1 MIVEIEMILGVE
13 EIFLT
18 HQGLEIEMIVENGP
32 IEITVIKIM
41 NARLVVRIPEKGKL
55 LWNII
60 K

>member
-1 MIVEIEMILGVE
+1 MTSEVE

-41 NARLVVRIPEKGKL
+41 NVKLVVQIHEKGKL
-55 LWNII
+55 NLI
-60 K
+60 